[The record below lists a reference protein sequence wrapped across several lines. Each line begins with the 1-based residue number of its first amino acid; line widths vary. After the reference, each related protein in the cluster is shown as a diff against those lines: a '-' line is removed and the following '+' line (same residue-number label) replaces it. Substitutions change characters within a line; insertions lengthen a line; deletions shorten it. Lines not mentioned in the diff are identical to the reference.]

1 MITAAPDTTLQDG
14 RAVCVIRASQLEPGD
29 TITADAAIDIHV
41 QRVGG
46 HPMHPEWVW
55 VDYSLGCGGITGSRG
70 MVSAS
75 FVCIAPRTDGEA
87 H

>member
-1 MITAAPDTTLQDG
+1 MITAAPDTTLADG
-14 RAVCVIRASQLEPGD
+14 RDCCVIRASQLEPGD
-29 TITADAAIDIHV
+29 IIIAADAIDIHV

-55 VDYSLGCGGITGSRG
+55 VDYSIGDGGITGSRG
-70 MVSAS
+70 MVAAS
-75 FVCIAPRTDGEA
+75 FVCIAPRSDGEP